1 MFVLTGLPAGT
12 AADFEPDRRAPHAAP
27 GGTRGLGADAPQGTE
42 ARYRRLRMG
51 LPAHGASIDQLA
63 DLPDRLADRGGLGDD
78 GDASPNARTQMH
90 GCASPLRIAALRPIR
105 EKGMET
111 N

>member
-63 DLPDRLADRGGLGDD
+63 DSRIGLLT
-78 GDASPNARTQMH
+78 A
-90 GCASPLRIAALRPIR
+90 AALATM
-105 EKGMET
+105 GMRHRMRGPKCMAARAH
-111 N
+111 